1 VNFKKIAPHS
11 RYIIVLSFLAVLL
24 LYILGNYFVV
34 MLIQPADAPRS
45 TPIFPVVE
53 RGPILDRDGRLL
65 AISTRLD
72 TVTGWGPHIQDPM
85 GVARKLGTALDM
97 DPREIFDTIQ
107 EKRDGFFYI
116 KRKITPSESKAVRA
130 LKDEGELRGI
140 NLQLE
145 FGRRYPAKRMAS
157 HLLGYVGIDN
167 TGLAGLEYSLNGWL
181 SPEKIGSSNV
191 VGNSV
196 YLTLDLPLQHYVNE
210 IAQKAMEEH
219 DPDSMMVLVAHAK
232 TGEILSYTSLPDYD
246 PNTYNEFESNDRY
259 NRPLAKAYEPGS
271 VFKVFSLASFLDNQ
285 AISLSDT
292 FFSKG
297 YYERILD
304 SGERILI
311 NDLGPRGVISVPEIL
326 MFSSNAG
333 IGYASDNIDRDDF
346 YQYLRAFGF
355 GENTGF
361 PLIGET
367 AGILADVQDWSARS
381 KPTIALGQE
390 ISVSALQLL
399 SAATTLANDG
409 VRLKPILIDK
419 ILSGTGET
427 LQDYQ
432 REEVGRVLR
441 PGVSE
446 SILGIMNQTA
456 IEGGSRRI
464 AIPGLSISAK
474 TGTAQVA
481 DPENGGYSDEVFIA
495 SIMALFPTENPQYIV
510 YVALEYPKGPSIYGG
525 VIAAPIGKEII
536 QAIVDLKGVPL
547 DNDTVYLHPT
557 TISPPQ
563 TKELVLGDQMPDLIG
578 YSKRQLLPLLLEE
591 GLLVS
596 MEGSGWVVEQNPAP
610 GSPIV
615 AGSQVFLRFE

>member
-24 LYILGNYFVV
+24 LYILGNYFVM

-85 GVARKLGTALDM
+85 GAARKLGTALDM

-145 FGRRYPAKRMAS
+145 FGRRYPAKRLAS

-246 PNTYNEFESNDRY
+246 PNTYNEFESKDRY

-311 NDLGPRGVISVPEIL
+311 NDLGPG
-326 MFSSNAG
+326 
-333 IGYASDNIDRDDF
+333 ASF
-346 YQYLRAFGF
+346 QS
-355 GENTGF
+355 
-361 PLIGET
+361 
-367 AGILADVQDWSARS
+367 QRS
-381 KPTIALGQE
+381 
-390 ISVSALQLL
+390 
-399 SAATTLANDG
+399 
-409 VRLKPILIDK
+409 
-419 ILSGTGET
+419 
-427 LQDYQ
+427 
-432 REEVGRVLR
+432 
-441 PGVSE
+441 
-446 SILGIMNQTA
+446 
-456 IEGGSRRI
+456 
-464 AIPGLSISAK
+464 
-474 TGTAQVA
+474 
-481 DPENGGYSDEVFIA
+481 
-495 SIMALFPTENPQYIV
+495 
-510 YVALEYPKGPSIYGG
+510 
-525 VIAAPIGKEII
+525 
-536 QAIVDLKGVPL
+536 
-547 DNDTVYLHPT
+547 
-557 TISPPQ
+557 
-563 TKELVLGDQMPDLIG
+563 
-578 YSKRQLLPLLLEE
+578 
-591 GLLVS
+591 
-596 MEGSGWVVEQNPAP
+596 
-610 GSPIV
+610 
-615 AGSQVFLRFE
+615 